1 LTPPPPPIPASPPR
15 PETGGE
21 PVSARARKF
30 PCGACGADVV
40 WHPGA
45 SALKCPYCGSETALP
60 TSSDEVVERP
70 LEEALAA
77 PRSLGW
83 GAERKSVRCTKCG
96 ATTTFDPGVSASRCA
111 FCATPAVVEAPSE
124 TDHVRPAGL
133 LPFSVDRASAA
144 QRFRSWISG
153 LWFRPNDLK
162 EKASVTAMQGVYV
175 PFWTFDALTHN
186 RWTAEAGH
194 RYTVQVST
202 LVNGRSVMRSETRIR
217 WEPAAGFLEKV
228 FDDVPVPAS
237 KGLPPGLARGIEP
250 FPTGGLV
257 PYDPQYLSGFLAEE
271 YAVDLP
277 QAVEAARERMTREI
291 HAACGAQVPGDT
303 FRNLSVST
311 AWSGLTCKN
320 ALLPVWISA
329 YEYGGRPFRFLVNGV
344 TGKVDGNAPFSA
356 AKITLA
362 ILAVLAVILAF
373 AAAQ

>member
-1 LTPPPPPIPASPPR
+1 MTPAPPPIPSPR
-15 PETGGE
+15 PATGGE

-30 PCGACGADVV
+30 PCGTCGADVV
-40 WHPGA
+40 WNPGA
-45 SALKCPYCGSETALP
+45 AALKCPYCGSETALP
-60 TSSDEVVERP
+60 TSSDQVVERP
-70 LEEALAA
+70 LEEALQA
-77 PRSLGW
+77 PRDLGW

-111 FCATPAVVEAPSE
+111 FCATPAVVEAPTASN
-124 TDHVRPAGL
+124 HVRPAGL
-133 LPFSVDRASAA
+133 LAFVVDRNAAS
-144 QRFRSWISG
+144 QRFRTWVSG

-162 EKASVTAMQGVYV
+162 TKSSVTAMQGVYV

-186 RWTAEAGH
+186 RWTAEAGYH
-194 RYTVQVST
+194 YTVQVEAIE
-202 LVNGRSVMRSETRIR
+202 NGKRVLRSETRTR
-217 WEPAAGFLEKV
+217 WQPAAGFLEKP

-277 QAVEAARERMTREI
+277 DALGTAKERMTQEI
-291 HAACGAQVPGDT
+291 HSACAAEVPGDT
-303 FRNLSVST
+303 QRNLQVAT

-329 YEYGGRPFRFLVNGV
+329 YEYAGKPFRFLVNGV

-356 AKITLA
+356 VKIA
-362 ILAVLAVILAF
+362 LAVAAVIALLVLF
-373 AAAQ
+373 SKLN

>member
-1 LTPPPPPIPASPPR
+1 MTPTPPPPPVPAPR
-15 PETGGE
+15 PTAGGE
-21 PVSARARKF
+21 PLSAKARKF

-45 SALKCPYCGSETALP
+45 AALKCPYCGNETALP
-60 TSSDEVVERP
+60 TSSDQVVERP
-70 LEEALAA
+70 LEEALQA

-83 GAERKSVRCTKCG
+83 GAERKSVKCTKCG

-111 FCATPAVVEAPSE
+111 FCATPAVVEAPTMS
-124 TDHVRPAGL
+124 DHVRPAGL
-133 LPFSVDRASAA
+133 LPFAVDRNTAA
-144 QRFRSWISG
+144 KSFRSWVAG

-162 EKASVTAMQGVYV
+162 TKSSVTAMQGVYV
-175 PFWTFDALTHN
+175 PFWTFDALTHT

-194 RYTVQVST
+194 HYTVQVQA
-202 LVNGRSVMRSETRIR
+202 LVNGKTVMRSERRVR
-217 WEPAAGFLEKV
+217 WEPASGFLEKA

-237 KGLPPGLARGIEP
+237 KGLPPDLARGVEP

-277 QAVEAARERMTREI
+277 DALGSAKQRMTQEI
-291 HAACGAQVPGDT
+291 IAACGAAVPGDT
-303 FRNLSVST
+303 HRNLSVST

-329 YEYGGRPFRFLVNGV
+329 YEYAGKPFRFLVNGV
-344 TGKVDGNAPFSA
+344 TGKVDGHAPFSA
-356 AKITLA
+356 AKIALA
-362 ILAVLAVILAF
+362 IAAVIALLVLF
-373 AAAQ
+373 SKLG

>member
-1 LTPPPPPIPASPPR
+1 MPPPVPAPR
-15 PETGGE
+15 PETGGA
-21 PVSARARKF
+21 PVAAKARKF

-40 WHPGA
+40 WSPGA

-60 TSSDEVVERP
+60 TSSDQVVERP
-70 LEEALAA
+70 LEEALRA
-77 PRSLGW
+77 PRDLGW

-111 FCATPAVVEAPSE
+111 FCATPAVVEAPAASN
-124 TDHVRPAGL
+124 HVRPAGL
-133 LPFSVDRASAA
+133 LAFAVDRNAA
-144 QRFRSWISG
+144 TQRFRSWVSG

-162 EKASVTAMQGVYV
+162 TKSSVTEMQGVYV

-186 RWTAEAGH
+186 RWTAEAGYH
-194 RYTVQVST
+194 YTVQVEAIE
-202 LVNGRSVMRSETRIR
+202 NGRRVMRSETRTR
-217 WEPAAGFLEKV
+217 WEPAAGFLEKA

-277 QAVEAARERMTREI
+277 EAVSSAKERMTQEI
-291 HAACGAQVPGDT
+291 YAACAGEVPGDT
-303 FRNLSVST
+303 QRNLQVST
-311 AWSGLTCKN
+311 AWSGLACKN

-329 YEYGGRPFRFLVNGV
+329 YQYAGKPFRFLVNGV

-356 AKITLA
+356 VKIT
-362 ILAVLAVILAF
+362 LAVLAVIALLVLLSKLS
-373 AAAQ
+373 

>member
-1 LTPPPPPIPASPPR
+1 MPPTPSPR
-15 PETGGE
+15 PETGGD
-21 PVSARARKF
+21 PISAKARKF

-45 SALKCPYCGSETALP
+45 AALKCPYCGNETALP
-60 TSSDEVVERP
+60 TSSDQVVERP
-70 LEEALAA
+70 LEEALNA

-83 GAERKSVRCTKCG
+83 GAERKSVKCTKCG

-111 FCATPAVVEAPSE
+111 FCATPAVVEAPTMS
-124 TDHVRPAGL
+124 DHVRPAGL
-133 LPFSVDRASAA
+133 LPFAVDRNAASKS
-144 QRFRSWISG
+144 FRSWVAG

-162 EKASVTAMQGVYV
+162 TKSSVTAMQGVYV

-194 RYTVQVST
+194 RYTVQVQA
-202 LVNGRSVMRSETRIR
+202 LVNGKTVMRSETRIR
-217 WEPAAGFLEKV
+217 WEPAAGFLEKS

-237 KGLPPGLARGIEP
+237 KGLPPGLARGVEP

-277 QAVEAARERMTREI
+277 DAVAVAKERMTHEVY
-291 HAACGAQVPGDT
+291 AACGAQVPGDT
-303 FRNLSVST
+303 HRNLSVST
-311 AWSGLTCKN
+311 AWSGVTCKN
-320 ALLPVWISA
+320 ALLPLWISA
-329 YEYGGRPFRFLVNGV
+329 YEYGGKPFRFLVNGV

-356 AKITLA
+356 AKIA
-362 ILAVLAVILAF
+362 LAVAAVIAALDPLLAAGLERF
-373 AAAQ
+373 

>member
-1 LTPPPPPIPASPPR
+1 MTPAPPGIPPTAPR

-30 PCGACGADVV
+30 PCGSCGADVV

-45 SALKCPYCGSETALP
+45 AALKCPYCGAETALP
-60 TSSDEVVERP
+60 TTSDEVVERP
-70 LEEALAA
+70 IEEALAA
-77 PRSLGW
+77 PRSLCW
-83 GAERKSVRCTKCG
+83 GAERKRVRCTKCG
-96 ATTTFDPGVSASRCA
+96 ATTTLDPGVAASRCA
-111 FCATPAVVEAPSE
+111 FCATPAVVEAPAG

-133 LPFSVDRASAA
+133 LAFAVERGSAA
-144 QRFRSWISG
+144 QRFRSWVSS

-162 EKASVTAMQGVYV
+162 EKASVQEMQGVYV

-194 RYTVQVST
+194 RYTVQVLA
-202 LVNGRSVMRSETRIR
+202 LVNGKPVMRSETRIR
-217 WEPAAGFLEKV
+217 WEPAAGFLEKS

-277 QAVEAARERMTREI
+277 DALASAKERITREV
-291 HAACGAQVPGDT
+291 HAACGAAVPGDT
-303 FRNLSVST
+303 YRNLQVAT
-311 AWSGLTCKN
+311 AWSGVSCKN

-329 YEYGGRPFRFLVNGV
+329 YEYGGKPFRFLVNGV

-356 AKITLA
+356 AKIALA
-362 ILAVLAVILAF
+362 VLGVLAVILVF
-373 AAAQ
+373 AAVR

>member
-1 LTPPPPPIPASPPR
+1 MAPAPPPPPNASPR
-15 PETGGE
+15 PGPGGE
-21 PVSARARKF
+21 PVSAKARKF

-40 WHPGA
+40 WSPGA
-45 SALKCPYCGSETALP
+45 AALKCPYCGSETALP
-60 TSSDEVVERP
+60 TSSDQVVERP
-70 LEEALAA
+70 LEEALRA
-77 PRSLGW
+77 PRDLGW

-111 FCATPAVVEAPSE
+111 FCATPAVVEAPTASN
-124 TDHVRPAGL
+124 HVRPAGL
-133 LPFSVDRASAA
+133 LAFAVDRNTAA
-144 QRFRSWISG
+144 QRFRSWVSG

-162 EKASVTAMQGVYV
+162 TKSSVTEMQGVYV

-186 RWTAEAGH
+186 RWTAEAGYH
-194 RYTVQVST
+194 YTVQVEAIE
-202 LVNGRSVMRSETRIR
+202 NGRRVVRSETRTR
-217 WEPAAGFLEKV
+217 WEPAAGFLEKP

-277 QAVEAARERMTREI
+277 DALGSAKERMTHEI
-291 HAACGAQVPGDT
+291 YAACSGEVPGDT
-303 FRNLSVST
+303 QRNLRVTT

-329 YEYGGRPFRFLVNGV
+329 YEYGGKPFRFLVNGV

-356 AKITLA
+356 VKI
-362 ILAVLAVILAF
+362 AF
-373 AAAQ
+373 AVAAAIALLVLLSKLN

>member
-1 LTPPPPPIPASPPR
+1 MTPTPPPPPIPSPR
-15 PETGGE
+15 PTPGGE
-21 PVSARARKF
+21 PVSAKARKF

-40 WHPGA
+40 WNPGA
-45 SALKCPYCGSETALP
+45 AALKCPYCGNETALP
-60 TSSDEVVERP
+60 TSSDQVVERP
-70 LEEALAA
+70 LEEALKA

-111 FCATPAVVEAPSE
+111 FCATPAVVEAPTAS
-124 TDHVRPAGL
+124 DHVRPAGL
-133 LPFSVDRASAA
+133 LAFVVDQSAA
-144 QRFRSWISG
+144 SQRFRTWVSG

-162 EKASVTAMQGVYV
+162 SKSSVTAMQGVYV

-186 RWTAEAGH
+186 RWTAEAGYH
-194 RYTVQVST
+194 YTVQVEAIE
-202 LVNGRSVMRSETRIR
+202 NGKRVLRSETRTR
-217 WEPAAGFLEKV
+217 WEPAAGFLEKP

-277 QAVEAARERMTREI
+277 DAVTTAKERMTREI
-291 HAACGAQVPGDT
+291 YAACGSEVPGDT
-303 FRNLSVST
+303 HRNLQVST

-329 YEYGGRPFRFLVNGV
+329 YEYAGKPFRFLVNGV
-344 TGKVDGNAPFSA
+344 TGKVDGHAPFSA
-356 AKITLA
+356 VKIALA
-362 ILAVLAVILAF
+362 IAAVI
-373 AAAQ
+373 AALVLFSQLN